1 MKTLKKLAKAQPMAP
16 LKSSPIKAIRASNYK
31 RQLDNSKW
39 QANPLLKTN
48 VQMKVAPLKVKK
60 IVPAM
65 KVAPL
70 KVKKIVPAMKQYGDK
85 GYKPSN
91 GKGVG
96 F

>member
-1 MKTLKKLAKAQPMAP
+1 MAP

-65 KVAPL
+65 K
-70 KVKKIVPAMKQYGDK
+70 QYGDK

>member
-48 VQMKVAPLKVKK
+48 VIKPDAPKK
-60 IVPAM
+60 KPT
-65 KVAPL
+65 
-70 KVKKIVPAMKQYGDK
+70 MKQYGDK

-91 GKGVG
+91 GMGVG
-96 F
+96 Y